1 MEISAIEFIGLIAI
15 GGAIFWV
22 GFQLSPPNTKEI
34 KVDWVSP
41 KVKNKAQTS
50 KRKREKFCDIS
61 LDKLN
66 YIQY

>member
-15 GGAIFWV
+15 GGAIFWI

-41 KVKNKAQTS
+41 KVKKQRAK
-50 KRKREKFCDIS
+50 KRRKIR
-61 LDKLN
+61 
-66 YIQY
+66 

>member
-15 GGAIFWV
+15 GGGIFWI

-41 KVKNKAQTS
+41 KVKKQRAK
-50 KRKREKFCDIS
+50 KRRKIK
-61 LDKLN
+61 
-66 YIQY
+66 

>member
-15 GGAIFWV
+15 GGAIFWI

-41 KVKNKAQTS
+41 KVKKQRAKKKKNK
-50 KRKREKFCDIS
+50 
-61 LDKLN
+61 
-66 YIQY
+66 